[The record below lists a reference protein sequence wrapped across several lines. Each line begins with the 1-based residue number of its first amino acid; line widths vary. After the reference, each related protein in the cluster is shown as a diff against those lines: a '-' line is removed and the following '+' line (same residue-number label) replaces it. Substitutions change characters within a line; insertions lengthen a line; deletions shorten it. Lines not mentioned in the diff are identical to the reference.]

1 MCLQQPADEC
11 KRIHVGDVLLRVDG
25 VDVVGK
31 EASAI
36 EKLIAGPYGSPVSL
50 TLQSDH
56 DNERRSVRLARKETL
71 TGSFV
76 KDSSVS
82 LYFALHL
89 SISLFPAPLWVF

>member
-1 MCLQQPADEC
+1 MCLEQPADDC

-82 LYFALHL
+82 LYFHL
-89 SISLFPAPLWVF
+89 SISLFSAPHGVF